1 MIKLIPFNNKKYK
14 DLYVESMKLLNEEV
28 DPRQFIKDNY
38 YHSLVESIYLHCFE
52 ELEKNLD
59 LSGSNGCN
67 TSQYALNQYVDAA
80 VETYSKIMDLNVY
93 FELNTSLLDEGL
105 VIYIAGQFA
114 NYFNVNH
121 IDNGETEES
130 FAGKMLDRLS
140 YSATFPFKRKRGE
153 RYGVQEVEGI
163 YVHINDLIY
172 KSKKRNDR
180 LALDMG
186 WSLEDIKLLRAGRV
200 RITKD
205 VLHMLFLALRLTSK
219 EAKNFLKKIKSD
231 KGLSLE
237 AFTEDRDE
245 ILFDILDDMIWY
257 RNLPDHQGKSSIA
270 IANLLLEVRGK
281 RPLKLEVIRQEK
293 EDDVRTILLTGGF
306 GFIGQ
311 NCIQYFNRFTEEN
324 KDGIRY
330 RVCVLTKSIPQ
341 KLPENVICYYGNIN
355 NELMYERIISEC
367 EVDYIIHLAAISTVS
382 QGAEGLC
389 ETFDVNS
396 QSANYIYNTVKRNRF
411 PVKCIVLPST
421 TRVYKGL
428 FGNGPV
434 CMESGGIDLKKI
446 ENVYDCSKYIAE
458 GETELFAVTAK
469 VPVIIA
475 RLSNI
480 YGKGDRNKR
489 LIPET
494 IRRLY
499 EGEAPSLYIDKESG
513 RTELLNFLYVEDLV
527 KAFGQIL
534 EKVESGDYQYDPHDI
549 VFNIG
554 SRQSYY
560 VSDIVK
566 LLIEIMGKDCEPVYE
581 EGTFGAERLLSVKKA
596 EETFGIR
603 AATDIRKGLE
613 ETVKWY
619 LETKEEKK

>member
-38 YHSLVESIYLHCFE
+38 YHSLVEAIYMHCFE

-59 LSGSNGCN
+59 LSGPNGCN

-80 VETYSKIMDLNVY
+80 VETYSKIRDLNGY

-140 YSATFPFKRKRGE
+140 YSAAFPFKRKRGE

-172 KSKKRNDR
+172 KSKKRNDK
-180 LALDMG
+180 LASDMG

-231 KGLSLE
+231 KELGLK
-237 AFTEDRDE
+237 AFTDNRDE
-245 ILFDILDDMIWY
+245 LLFNILDDMIWY
-257 RNLPDHQGKSSIA
+257 RNLPDHRGKRSIT
-270 IANLLLEVRGK
+270 IANLLLEANRERLLDPG
-281 RPLKLEVIRQEK
+281 VIRQEK
-293 EDDVRTILLTGGF
+293 EDGVRTILLTGGF

-311 NCIQYFNRFTEEN
+311 NCIQYFNRLTEEN

-330 RVCVLTKSIPQ
+330 RVCVLNRSIPQ
-341 KLPENVICYYGNIN
+341 KLPENVICYYGDIN

-396 QSANYIYNTVKRNRF
+396 QSANYIYNTVKRNSF

-428 FGNGPV
+428 FGNDPV
-434 CMESGGIDLKKI
+434 CMESSGIDLKKI
-446 ENVYDCSKYIAE
+446 KNVYDRSKYIAE
-458 GETELFAVTAK
+458 GEAEMFAVTAK

-494 IRRLY
+494 IRRLD
-499 EGEAPSLYIDKESG
+499 EGEVPRLYIDKESR

-549 VFNIG
+549 VFNVG
-554 SRQSYY
+554 SQQSYY
-560 VSDIVK
+560 VSDVVNM
-566 LLIEIMGKDCEPVYE
+566 LIEIMGKDCEPVYE